1 MLAWLHHFATMGGA
15 VYGPII
21 FALKYTL
28 LFIALTFYYLAAR
41 NVLIRPGVSAAA
53 IAAWALTF
61 QVGWSMHEDL
71 LGAVALMACLS
82 THAKD
87 APDVSFMP
95 FLPLLEDGARDE
107 RNFVKKAVSW
117 GLRGIGRRSPA
128 LDRDVLL
135 VAARLAASTEPS
147 CRWVGRDVERDLAK
161 VKARRR

>member
-1 MLAWLHHFATMGGA
+1 LLLSQSLQVGYEARQPPMLAWLHYFATMGGF
-15 VYGPII
+15 VSPPII

-82 THAKD
+82 ITFHAITRILTWRRYRDWDYLGLAIGLGLLTHH
-87 APDVSFMP
+87 
-95 FLPLLEDGARDE
+95 L
-107 RNFVKKAVSW
+107 
-117 GLRGIGRRSPA
+117 
-128 LDRDVLL
+128 
-135 VAARLAASTEPS
+135 
-147 CRWVGRDVERDLAK
+147 
-161 VKARRR
+161 